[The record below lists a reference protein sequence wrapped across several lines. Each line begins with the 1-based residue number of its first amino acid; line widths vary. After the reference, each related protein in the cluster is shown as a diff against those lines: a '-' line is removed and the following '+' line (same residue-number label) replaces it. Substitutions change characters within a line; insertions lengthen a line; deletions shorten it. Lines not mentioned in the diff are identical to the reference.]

1 VRMLW
6 RVLLAVGLPV
16 VLIAAWWFGSSG
28 SESFY
33 WPSLSTIV
41 DTFGPTWTWDMFQ
54 EQVFPSLWRLVVGYL
69 LAVLLGVALGALI
82 GTFRSV
88 RSLLE
93 PVLEFLRAFPPPVL
107 VPAAI
112 LISGIGDRTKI
123 LVIVFGCVW
132 PVLLNTIEGVRGRDE
147 VLSDTCRTYG
157 ITGTLRLRHLVLRAA
172 SPQIITGAR
181 QALPLAIILMVISE
195 MMAANEGLG
204 FTVLQFQRGFQI
216 PEMWSGVLLLGL
228 IGIVLSLLFRLAE
241 RSLLGWYHGQRAGQ
255 REW

>member
-1 VRMLW
+1 V
-6 RVLLAVGLPV
+6 VLLLGLPV
-16 VLIAAWWFGSSG
+16 VLLAAWWFGSAG
-28 SESFY
+28 SQDFY

-41 DTFGPTWTWDMFQ
+41 DAAARTWTWDMFQ
-54 EQVFPSLWRLVVGYL
+54 EQVFPSLWRLLVGYV
-69 LAVLLGVALGALI
+69 LAVLLGVALGVVI
-82 GTFRSV
+82 GTFRTV

-112 LISGIGDRTKI
+112 LLAGIGDRTKI

-147 VLSDTCRTYG
+147 VLSDTCRSYG
-157 ITGTLRLRHLVLRAA
+157 ITGSLRLRHLVLRAA
-172 SPQIITGAR
+172 SPQIMTGAR

>member
-1 VRMLW
+1 MRYL
-6 RVLLAVGLPV
+6 RQGLLVLGLPV
-16 VLIAAWWFGSSG
+16 ALVVTWWFWSAG
-28 SESFY
+28 SEDFY
-33 WPSLSTIV
+33 RPALSTIV
-41 DTFGPTWTWDMFQ
+41 EALRRTWTWDMFQ
-54 EQVFPSLWRLVVGYL
+54 EQVFPSLWRLLAGYF

-88 RSLLE
+88 RALLE

-112 LISGIGDRTKI
+112 LLSGIGDRTKI

-147 VLSDTCRTYG
+147 VLSDTCRSYG
-157 ITGTLRLRHLVLRAA
+157 ITGLLRLRHLMLRAA
-172 SPQIITGAR
+172 SPQIVTGAR

-216 PEMWSGVLLLGL
+216 AEMWSGVLLLGL
-228 IGIVLSLLFRLAE
+228 LGIVLSLLFRLAE